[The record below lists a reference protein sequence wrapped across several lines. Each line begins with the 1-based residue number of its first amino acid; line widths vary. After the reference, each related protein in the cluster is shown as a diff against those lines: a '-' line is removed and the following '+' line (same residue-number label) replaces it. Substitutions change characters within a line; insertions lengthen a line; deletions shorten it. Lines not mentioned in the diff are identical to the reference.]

1 MLSSTVYHRVFGA
14 IESAIV
20 RVEEGKKMDKQ
31 MLPPTSLW
39 IVLLSACLCFLA
51 GCNSQTPS
59 LPATP
64 PSIALTQTSSAFA
77 QSTPDVIFKLVGT
90 YTGSYQWH
98 GSSSPAQLRLE
109 ITGQD
114 VFVLTGICSLGN
126 QSYPLLQA
134 YVETAFG
141 GEEGGITFT
150 LDVPA
155 SQGQQP
161 VSLNFSGTVTKEG
174 VMAGN
179 ISAGDGRTG
188 TWSAKKV

>member
-1 MLSSTVYHRVFGA
+1 MIYSSQSFFSVYA
-14 IESAIV
+14 
-20 RVEEGKKMDKQ
+20 EECIKMDKQ
-31 MLPPTSLW
+31 TLPPASLY
-39 IVLLSACLCFLA
+39 VLCLSACLCFLA

-64 PSIALTQTSSAFA
+64 PSIALTQTSRAFVG
-77 QSTPDVIFKLVGT
+77 STPDVIFNLVGT
-90 YTGSYQWH
+90 YAGSYQWH

-109 ITGQD
+109 ITKQD
-114 VFVLTGICSLGN
+114 VFVLSGFCTLGN
-126 QSYPLLQA
+126 QRYSLREAL
-134 YVETAFG
+134 VETAFG

-150 LDVPA
+150 VDVPA

-174 VMAGN
+174 VMTGDINA
-179 ISAGDGRTG
+179 SDGRTG